1 MKVLFWS
8 ETFWPRVGG
17 VENLAAKLLSALRE
31 RDHDFAVVTWEST
44 ALPDKIFYEDIPV
57 YRFPFFASSNHS
69 AIEQVMKC
77 RRQIADLKDC
87 FAPDLVHI
95 NSYGQSVLFHLNTSN
110 AHPAPALVTLHQ
122 PLPEQPIQNDSLL
135 GHLLRSSEWINT
147 CSNAVLAH
155 AQRLMPEIIPYSSVI
170 YNALT
175 APKFDPQP
183 LSCDPPR
190 LLCVGRLVPEKAFDK
205 ALTAFTSVLERFPH
219 ARLIIAGDGPE
230 RENLTKQMNDLGL
243 GNSVEF
249 LGSISPEMVFHQ
261 MNKATLVVIPSRIEG
276 FGLVAL
282 EAALMARPVV
292 AMRVGGLSEV
302 VVHEE
307 TGLLVEQ
314 DAVGGITKAIL
325 FLLGRPQTAN
335 MFGAAARRR
344 AQEVFKFERY
354 VDAYDDL
361 YHRLARKPPPLHAVS
376 L

>member
-1 MKVLFWS
+1 
-8 ETFWPRVGG
+8 
-17 VENLAAKLLSALRE
+17 
-31 RDHDFAVVTWEST
+31 
-44 ALPDKIFYEDIPV
+44 
-57 YRFPFFASSNHS
+57 
-69 AIEQVMKC
+69 
-77 RRQIADLKDC
+77 
-87 FAPDLVHI
+87 
-95 NSYGQSVLFHLNTSN
+95 
-110 AHPAPALVTLHQ
+110 
-122 PLPEQPIQNDSLL
+122 
-135 GHLLRSSEWINT
+135 
-147 CSNAVLAH
+147 
-155 AQRLMPEIIPYSSVI
+155 
-170 YNALT
+170 
-175 APKFDPQP
+175 
-183 LSCDPPR
+183 
-190 LLCVGRLVPEKAFDK
+190 
-205 ALTAFTSVLERFPH
+205 
-219 ARLIIAGDGPE
+219 GPE